1 MRDSIMTLTAW
12 LLSGARPNQLCA
24 HVKETFVQQMNL
36 HPIPNTI
43 DISDL
48 EDGFWAKE
56 VGSVNS
62 FDNNDDYNIT

>member
-1 MRDSIMTLTAW
+1 MTLTAW

-24 HVKETFVQQMNL
+24 YVKETFVQQMNL

-43 DISDL
+43 DISDW
-48 EDGFWAKE
+48 EDGFWA
-56 VGSVNS
+56 VNS